1 MAAINPLT
9 QKSVIYPSKYDSTRL
24 YPIPRSANRLKIGIE
39 TFYGVDIWHAYEF
52 SYLNSK
58 GLPVCRILRFAYSA
72 QSPCIVESKSVKLY
86 LFGFSMEQFENDT
99 IVQDIIRKDLS
110 AAVGSDV
117 LVTLFDE
124 THRFEMADISDKMP
138 DLHNCA
144 IDRYDLD
151 PTLLQTE
158 PNSAPNKTRTIVT
171 DLLKTNCPITG
182 QPDWA
187 TVRVDYESGSTI
199 VPESFIRYIVSFRNH
214 ADYHENCTEQIYAD
228 LCRILAPQSM
238 TVQCHYTRRGGI
250 DINPVRYLNK
260 LDITE
265 DLIGKFDLKYS
276 RQ

>member
-1 MAAINPLT
+1 M
-9 QKSVIYPSKYDSTRL
+9 
-24 YPIPRSANRLKIGIE
+24 
-39 TFYGVDIWHAYEF
+39 DIWHAYEF
-52 SYLNSK
+52 SYLNLN

-72 QSPCIVESKSVKLY
+72 ESPCIVESKSVKLY
-86 LFGFSMEQFENDT
+86 LFGFSMERFENDT
-99 IVQDIIRKDLS
+99 IVQDIIKKDLS

-117 LVTLFDE
+117 LVTLWNE
-124 THRFEMADISDKMP
+124 SHRFEMADISDKMP

-151 PTLLQTE
+151 STLLQTE
-158 PNSAPNKTRTIVT
+158 QNSDPNKTRTIVT

-228 LCRILAPQSM
+228 LCRILSPHCL

-250 DINPVRYLNK
+250 DINPIRYLNRRE
-260 LDITE
+260 ITE
-265 DLIGKFDLKYS
+265 KLVEQFDVKYG